1 MAKKKKSISL
11 RNAEILFGDEIEIL
25 ERLKEEEITTNLETI
40 LREFEGCTNITIS
53 ISTESEI

>member
-25 ERLKEEEITTNLETI
+25 ERLKEEEITTNLEAI